1 MGKQPTVVNLDPI
14 DRKKELNWF
23 GRLMITRYAGG
34 KSVVKSE
41 PFGHYMFCGKQRSGK
56 TASVLWY
63 AEKLTKKYKKRRL
76 KFEDH
81 ELCNHEPKENEP
93 EIVNCKMVKFEKAPA
108 IKLWSNFG
116 VGTHIDKLKVFDLI
130 DKFDPYANE
139 IRIVLIDE
147 FHTYFPKD
155 SKRKEDKEILA
166 DLTAVFSQLA
176 KRNCFVLST
185 AQVYGR
191 LDKSLREQC
200 LYMVDNHVNFRRRIV
215 SEFIPES
222 DILVD
227 DLGRW
232 SGNPTQIYVH
242 GLSTVRY
249 DNKRLIRE

>member
-1 MGKQPTVVNLDPI
+1 MPKPTSVVNLDPI
-14 DRKKELNWF
+14 DRKKKLGII
-23 GRLMITRYAGG
+23 GRLMITTYHGG
-34 KSVVKSE
+34 KPVQKTE

-63 AEKLTKKYKKRRL
+63 TSYLAKKYKTKRITHYDEESQRFI
-76 KFEDH
+76 KFDTP
-81 ELCNHEPKENEP
+81 PK
-93 EIVNCKMVKFEKAPA
+93 
-108 IKLWSNFG
+108 IKLYSNFG
-116 VGTHIDKLKVFDLI
+116 VGMKFNKLAVFDLI

-155 SKRKEDKEILA
+155 SKRAEDKAILA
-166 DLTAVFSQLA
+166 NLTAVFSQLA

-200 LYMVDNHVNFRRRIV
+200 LYMVDNRVNLNNRIV
-215 SEFIPES
+215 SEFILES
-222 DILVD
+222 DIIVD

-232 SGNPTQIYVH
+232 AGNPKFIKVH
-242 GLSTVRY
+242 GLSNIRY
-249 DNKRLIRE
+249 DTKRLIRE